1 MLLATLLLTLT
12 AQTAWAETVTL
23 TSETGEVTLNNGD
36 VLTGSGGANTRVIIA
51 NGATVTLNNVT
62 INSIPNDADHTWAGI
77 NCAGNATIILA
88 DGSSNTIKGAYRH
101 PGIFIP
107 EGYTLTISGS
117 GTLNASSASD
127 NGAGIG
133 GGNLY
138 DDPSNG
144 CDYSCG
150 NIVINGGTIYATGGS
165 NSAGIGA
172 GRKSRCGTIT
182 INEGV
187 TKIVATKGS
196 SATYSVGPGKYEE
209 STCGTVTI
217 HGVETGPISGNYTYD
232 SSIKYTVHFDS
243 NGGTGSMDNLSLCIG
258 QPAVLP
264 NCLFSKENYIFSGW
278 STSAGGDLAY
288 KNNQTVM
295 NLATENNATFTLYSL
310 WIEPIV
316 TLTSSDKNVTLYDGQ
331 TLNGTG
337 GSDTHVT
344 IDDGAT
350 VTLNAVDITARDD
363 ENADLQYARLTC
375 VGDATIILA
384 NGTTNSI
391 KNSYSQPG
399 ITVAKG
405 HTLTI
410 QGEGTLNVTGGKY
423 AAGIGAGYSSQNA
436 TKSYCGNINI
446 LGGTITA
453 QGGHGAAGIGAGYRY
468 SECGSIYIKDA
479 NVTAIGG
486 DYAAGIG
493 SGRGYNSATFSS
505 ICGNITIVSGTI
517 SATKGTSA
525 TNSIGVGLYGVCGTV
540 TIGGVVGAKTDNFDQ
555 TIVGDTYT
563 VSFNANGG
571 TGDMSN
577 QTIYRGIATPLTRNT
592 FTRDGYVFIG
602 WSETAGGDVAYPD
615 CKKVTDL
622 AEKNGTKTL
631 YAKWMSTSDIP
642 SGLQVDAEYAQ
653 TEAGFYYVNM
663 PADRSSISVNI
674 NAPKYYTFK
683 IYDNGGK
690 DGDYYCKTGYK
701 QSATFTV
708 PEGYKIGLNGT
719 ITINKEKVY
728 DYLRVYDG
736 SSSSATKLYTYNF
749 NTHSVNTSSTSNSI
763 TLEFEAV
770 TSDTY
775 QDKGFDITATVAPVN
790 YTVSFNANGGEGS
803 MAVQNF
809 AYNEGAKALTQN
821 AYTRDG
827 YTFAGWAT
835 TAGGNVTY
843 TDGAEVSNL
852 ATTDGTVIELFAK
865 WTANTYSVRF
875 NGNGSTSGSM
885 DNESFT
891 YDEGAKALTANAYTR
906 TGYTFA
912 GWATS
917 AEGTVIYADQAEVQN
932 LTATANGIFDL
943 YAKWTENVATLTE
956 ANPIAP
962 LTAWSGQQTKV
973 TFTRSGLTAGAYS
986 TICLP
991 YDFTASETCTFY
1003 KFDGVKKVGDDW
1015 VANISTT
1022 TGGTANTPYI
1032 FTTDAT
1038 SVTFS
1043 NNAVVAASSYS
1054 DTDAKTTITDWTFQ
1068 GTYSQ
1073 ISLPKTG
1080 EYDYG
1085 FAAGDG
1091 SKVAI
1096 GTFVHLKSGASAA
1109 PFRAYLKYTG
1119 SDDNWAK
1126 APNRA
1131 GAANDAM
1138 PSRIIVRI
1146 VGADGGTT
1154 AIGTLDTRT
1163 GEISTGDYWYSLD
1176 GHRLQGKPTT
1186 KGIYI
1191 HNGRKEVLK

>member
-1 MLLATLLLTLT
+1 MLSGARRASLMLLVMLLTT
-12 AQTAWAETVTL
+12 STAWAETVTL
-23 TSETGEVTLNNGD
+23 TSGTGAVTLNNGD
-36 VLTGSGGANTRVIIA
+36 VLTGTGGADTHVTIA
-51 NGATVTLNNVT
+51 DGATVTLSGVT
-62 INSIPNDADHTWAGI
+62 IHPDCGTDHNQGKDGCKWAGI
-77 NCAGNATIILA
+77 SCAGTATIILA
-88 DGSSNTIKGAYRH
+88 ENTTNTVKGFCHHH
-101 PGIFIP
+101 PGIFVP
-107 EGYTLTISGS
+107 SGSTLTIQGS
-117 GTLNASSASD
+117 GTLNAS
-127 NGAGIG
+127 NGEGPDGKSYAAGIG
-133 GGNLY
+133 GGYKVNCGDIVIRSGNITATGGSDAAGIGSGEY
-138 DDPSNG
+138 NSA
-144 CDYSCG
+144 CG
-150 NIVINGGTIYATGGS
+150 NIVISGGIVNATGG
-165 NSAGIGA
+165 
-172 GRKSRCGTIT
+172 
-182 INEGV
+182 
-187 TKIVATKGS
+187 
-196 SATYSVGPGKYEE
+196 Y
-209 STCGTVTI
+209 
-217 HGVETGPISGNYTYD
+217 
-232 SSIKYTVHFDS
+232 
-243 NGGTGSMDNLSLCIG
+243 
-258 QPAVLP
+258 
-264 NCLFSKENYIFSGW
+264 
-278 STSAGGDLAY
+278 
-288 KNNQTVM
+288 
-295 NLATENNATFTLYSL
+295 
-310 WIEPIV
+310 
-316 TLTSSDKNVTLYDGQ
+316 
-331 TLNGTG
+331 
-337 GSDTHVT
+337 
-344 IDDGAT
+344 
-350 VTLNAVDITARDD
+350 
-363 ENADLQYARLTC
+363 
-375 VGDATIILA
+375 
-384 NGTTNSI
+384 
-391 KNSYSQPG
+391 
-399 ITVAKG
+399 
-405 HTLTI
+405 
-410 QGEGTLNVTGGKY
+410 
-423 AAGIGAGYSSQNA
+423 
-436 TKSYCGNINI
+436 
-446 LGGTITA
+446 
-453 QGGHGAAGIGAGYRY
+453 GAAGIGSGANY
-468 SECGSIYIKDA
+468 SSSYGAITISGGT
-479 NVTAIGG
+479 VTATGG

-493 SGRGYNSATFSS
+493 AGTGSQDGTQSQNGDIQITGGSVTATGGTNGAGIGSAGYSS
-505 ICGNITIVSGTI
+505 SSKSNCGNITIVRGTI
-517 SATKGTSA
+517 KSTKGTSA
-525 TNSIGVGLYGVCGTV
+525 PNSIGAGLYGTCGTV
-540 TIGGVVGAKTDNFDQ
+540 TVGGVVGAKTDNFDQ

-602 WSETAGGDVAYPD
+602 WSETADGDVAYPD

-642 SGLQVDAEYAQ
+642 SGFQVDAEYAQ

-690 DGDYYCKTGYK
+690 DGDYYCSNEYT

-719 ITINKEKVY
+719 ITINKEEVY
-728 DYLRVYDG
+728 DVLRVYDG
-736 SSSSATKLYTYNF
+736 SSSSATRLYIYNF
-749 NTHSVNTSSTSNSI
+749 NTHYVNTSSTSNSI
-763 TLEFEAV
+763 TLEFEEAKV
-770 TSDTY
+770 NSGTY
-775 QDKGFDITATVAPVN
+775 PDKGFDITATVAPVN

-809 AYNEGAKALTQN
+809 TYNEGAKALTQN

-875 NGNGSTSGSM
+875 NGNGNTSGSM

-891 YDEGAKALTANAYTR
+891 YDEAAKALTANAFTR

-917 AEGTVIYADQAEVQN
+917 AEGAVIYADQAEVQN

-991 YDFTASETCTFY
+991 YNFTASETCTFY

-1015 VANISTT
+1015 VADISTT

-1091 SKVAI
+1091 STVAI

-1154 AIGTLDTRT
+1154 DIGTLDTRT
-1163 GEISTGDYWYSLD
+1163 GEISTGEWFDLN
-1176 GHRLQGKPTT
+1176 GRRLQGKPST
-1186 KGIYI
+1186 KGVYI
-1191 HNGRKEVLK
+1191 NNGKKVVIK